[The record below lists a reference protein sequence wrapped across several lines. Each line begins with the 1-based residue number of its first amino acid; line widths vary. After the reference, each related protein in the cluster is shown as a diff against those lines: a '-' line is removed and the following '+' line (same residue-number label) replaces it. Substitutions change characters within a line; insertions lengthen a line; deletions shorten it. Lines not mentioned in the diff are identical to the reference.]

1 MARRNRRSNRR
12 NTMKRKSM
20 KRKSMKRRNNR
31 TRKGGGGYHYAGE
44 GFKWFDGTEIDLPE
58 NIGEA
63 AVVTEEQNINQEFLK
78 YVEDG
83 KPPPINIE
91 DRSKLFGL
99 KLIELGIDEEH
110 SDEDD
115 TYYNPQDFRG
125 YTEKAKRSKILK
137 ELLVKRGLL

>member
-1 MARRNRRSNRR
+1 
-12 NTMKRKSM
+12 M

-63 AVVTEEQNINQEFLK
+63 AVVTTKQISNQEFLK

-83 KPPPINIE
+83 KPPPIK

-110 SDEDD
+110 SDKYD
-115 TYYNPQDFRG
+115 TYYNLQDFRG

-137 ELLVKRGLL
+137 DILDKSGLLKR